1 MTTRRLPV
9 LLQLASA
16 LWFGWGCVT
25 SSSAQEGLQVTDARG
40 TLLFS
45 YGASHA
51 LVIWAGDYKNPFWK
65 KLNNLQHEAADF
77 AAALNRQG
85 FQVDVVANPGSLRL
99 KQSIEDFVKR
109 FGYNP
114 ENRLVIYFAGHGW
127 TRNNDLGYLVPVDA
141 PAAARADSDLEFAK
155 SALSMEQIMSWAK
168 QMEAKHVLFIF
179 DSCFSGAIFKVR
191 SASPLP
197 TYLQRKMNMPVRQ
210 FLTAGDVNE
219 VVPATSLFTP
229 LLIRALDGAADFNH
243 DGYVTGSE
251 LGEYLPQQMANYS
264 SAQNPQYGKIRD
276 PRLDEGDI
284 VFRVVRTAAGGVPAL
299 PQGSAPSASPPP
311 QATAPSGRGR
321 IDVLPMP
328 RQPEPPLP
336 EPPRSVPPGKPS
348 LISAESIRDRGDA
361 ARLATD
367 QLPPGAKVTDTRCTE
382 ISVAGNAR
390 YRCTVWFT
398 TSSP

>member
-1 MTTRRLPV
+1 MPL
-9 LLQLASA
+9 
-16 LWFGWGCVT
+16 
-25 SSSAQEGLQVTDARG
+25 SSGQETIKILSG
-40 TLLFS
+40 
-45 YGASHA
+45 
-51 LVIWAGDYKNPFWK
+51 K

-77 AAALNRQG
+77 VSALNCQG

-114 ENRLVIYFAGHGW
+114 DNRLVIYFAGHGW

-141 PAAARADSDLEFAK
+141 PAVARADSDLEFAK

-219 VVPATSLFTP
+219 VVPATTLFTP

-251 LGEYLPQQMANYS
+251 LGEYLPQQIANYS

-284 VFRVVRTAAGGVPAL
+284 VFRVVRASAGGVPTI
-299 PQGSAPSASPPP
+299 PQGSAPLEVPPP
-311 QATAPSGRGR
+311 QAKASPGGGR
-321 IDVLPMP
+321 IEVLPMP
-328 RQPEPPLP
+328 RPPESPLSP
-336 EPPRSVPPGKPS
+336 PPRSILPGKPS
-348 LISAESIRDRGDA
+348 LISTESIRNRGDA
-361 ARLATD
+361 LRLAMD
-367 QLPPGAKVTDTRCTE
+367 QVPQGATVTDSRCTE
-382 ISVAGNAR
+382 LSVAGNAR
-390 YRCTVWFT
+390 YRCSVWFT
-398 TSSP
+398 SPSP